1 MDYISP
7 IKRTIKIDNLRM
19 RIAEL
24 ISMLHP
30 SSELSTNPAP
40 HRKLR
45 IGTIRSSLTVEGNAL
60 SEYIVTAILDS
71 KQVLGPPK
79 DALEVQ
85 SAYRVMG
92 LSRNWIRAARKTY
105 CACIV

>member
-1 MDYISP
+1 MDYKSP
-7 IKRTIKIDNLRM
+7 TKRTIKIDNLRM

-30 SSELSTNPAP
+30 SSELSTNPAL

-45 IGTIRSSLTVEGNAL
+45 IGAIHSSLTVEGDAL
-60 SEYIVTAILDS
+60 FEDIVTAIVDS

-92 LSRNWIRAARKTY
+92 LSRNWIRADRKTY
-105 CACIV
+105 CACII